1 MTSESTLRPVM
12 WFHKFFATGAFTG
25 YLPIA
30 PGSWGSLL
38 TCIILWFVWPEFWF
52 EQLPIIVLFY
62 PVAIYFSGKGIRYF
76 GPDGRPIVI
85 DEVIGQMVALF
96 MVPHNIIAYIL
107 AFLFFRGFDIIKL
120 PPAKGWEKL
129 PGGTGIVADDIA
141 AGAYAVVLLHLIL
154 SLLSK
159 LGVRLI

>member
-1 MTSESTLRPVM
+1 MTNETTFRPVM
-12 WFHKFFATGAFTG
+12 LFHKFFATGAFAG

-30 PGSWGSLL
+30 PGTWGSLL
-38 TCIILWFVWPEFWF
+38 ACIILWFCWPKYWF
-52 EQLPIIVLFY
+52 EQLPIIILFY
-62 PVAIYFSGKGIRYF
+62 PIAVYFSGKGIRYF

-107 AFLFFRGFDIIKL
+107 AFLFFRIFDIVKL

-129 PGGTGIVADDIA
+129 PGGVGIVADDIA

-154 SLLSK
+154 SLLGN
-159 LGVRLI
+159 LGVKLV